1 MGWHEFDADHI
12 QQLLKQAAF
21 GLYNMHIKIQLQS
34 LKVLQDLQ
42 AEATSWKVLILFR
55 QFPFINAFKKL

>member
-1 MGWHEFDADHI
+1 MGWHEFDADPFNADHI
-12 QQLLKQAAF
+12 QQLLKQAAI

-42 AEATSWKVLILFR
+42 AETTSWKVSTY
-55 QFPFINAFKKL
+55 PF